1 MGSNLDPVCTYNRK
15 IFRLVFYT
23 VFFLKYAAEIFQ
35 GFSSWMVLNKT
46 FALAEIGPKVLH
58 AKHNLSS
65 QPT

>member
-23 VFFLKYAAEIFQ
+23 VFFLKYAAEISR
-35 GFSSWMVLNKT
+35 GFASWMTLNKT
-46 FALAEIGPKVLH
+46 FALTKTDPKALR
-58 AKHNLSS
+58 AKRNLSS